1 LLNSHVSERDL
12 AVEKVLDNA
21 SFSDCENVGSHELTI
36 VGKAFNTFASYNSKH
51 QVGASKEKAKNLEL
65 IPQKEWPAGGTTSAQ
80 TEPEVKG
87 KVIGYGFYMEKQ
99 GYSPATIKLNMTA
112 LKVLSV
118 RGANL
123 LDPESVK
130 EVISKQKAWS
140 ENRKRNVINAFNL
153 FVKLNG
159 MRWEKPKTKVTQ
171 KIPFIPREEELDS
184 LISGSGQKTAAFLQ
198 CLKETAMRAGEAKRV
213 KWIDIDFEK
222 NIIRLNQPEKNSN
235 ARMWK
240 VPVKLTAMLN
250 ALPKDSAYVFGL
262 SSTTSMKS
270 TFTRTRKRLAIKLQ
284 NPRLQQISFHT
295 FRHWKATQE
304 YHRTKDI
311 FYVKDFLG
319 HKELD
324 NTQRY
329 INIERTLFEP
339 TSDDFTVRVAEK
351 TEDVKAL
358 LEVGFEWV
366 GQKDNLI
373 FLRKR
378 K

>member
-1 LLNSHVSERDL
+1 LETELFKER
-12 AVEKVLDNA
+12 
-21 SFSDCENVGSHELTI
+21 
-36 VGKAFNTFASYNSKH
+36 
-51 QVGASKEKAKNLEL
+51 
-65 IPQKEWPAGGTTSAQ
+65 PAGGTTSAQ
-80 TEPEVKG
+80 TDPEVKG
-87 KVIGYGFYMEKQ
+87 KVIGYAFYMEKQ
-99 GYSPATIKLNMTA
+99 NYSPATIKLNMTA
-112 LKVLSV
+112 LKVISV

-140 ENRKRNVINAFNL
+140 ESRKRNVINAYAL

-159 MRWEKPKTKVTQ
+159 LQWERPKTKVTQ

-250 ALPKDSAYVFGL
+250 ALPKDSVYVFGL

-270 TFTRTRKRLAIKLQ
+270 TFMRTRKRLAIKLQ
-284 NPRLQQISFHT
+284 NPRLQQIGFHT

-351 TEDVKAL
+351 PEDVKAL